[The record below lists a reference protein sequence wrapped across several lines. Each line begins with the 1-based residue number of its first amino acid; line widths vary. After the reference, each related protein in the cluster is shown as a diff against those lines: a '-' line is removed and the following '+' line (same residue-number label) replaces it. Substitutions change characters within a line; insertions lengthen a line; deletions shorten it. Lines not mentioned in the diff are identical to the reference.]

1 MRSGL
6 GRYATTATD
15 DYREMHR
22 RVCAFFRD
30 LQQVRRGRG
39 AGRGAVR
46 HELTSTGNATRLL
59 HPGSAAWTSCAS
71 AFAERRKRSGAKRPR
86 SGSACASC
94 RPGSGRSSSKVR
106 GECAALLTRVVCVAE
121 ARSDF
126 VVRAG
131 PVCARSAQLR
141 QAQMMVV
148 EADIRRLEA
157 MLRIQRLEQGWS
169 TPRRVG

>member
-1 MRSGL
+1 M
-6 GRYATTATD
+6 
-15 DYREMHR
+15 
-22 RVCAFFRD
+22 
-30 LQQVRRGRG
+30 RG
-39 AGRGAVR
+39 A
-46 HELTSTGNATRLL
+46 
-59 HPGSAAWTSCAS
+59 
-71 AFAERRKRSGAKRPR
+71 
-86 SGSACASC
+86 
-94 RPGSGRSSSKVR
+94 
-106 GECAALLTRVVCVAE
+106 CAALLTRVVCVAE